1 MYNHI
6 VTRWRIQEKEE
17 SFMVNDRPRTLLDL
31 RRMQKGN
38 KRYVIWA
45 LSAKVKKEVEEK
57 YEVEEY
63 LYRVT
68 TKHLSG
74 LSKVKNKKL
83 IEQHK
88 AFKSNKKTIIL
99 QLKEEDK
106 EAFRRMG
113 VKFAPVK
120 YKIWL

>member
-1 MYNHI
+1 MK
-6 VTRWRIQEKEE
+6 R
-17 SFMVNDRPRTLLDL
+17 
-31 RRMQKGN
+31 GN
-38 KRYVIWA
+38 KRFVIWE
-45 LSAKVKKEVEEK
+45 LSARVKKEVEEM
-57 YEVEEY
+57 YEVEEF

-74 LSKVKNKKL
+74 LSNVKNKKL

-88 AFKSNKKTIIL
+88 AFKCKKKTIIL